1 MFTSEIC
8 MPSENFVPML
18 SVSGL
23 NVFHA
28 NLQVVWD
35 LSFHVNKGELV
46 TMIGPNGAGKTT
58 TVETIVGPNRNAT
71 GSILLEG
78 ECILGSHPYDLFRK
92 GLALV
97 REKREIFPAMP
108 VIENLL
114 LGGTG
119 NLNTKKSLDRIF
131 RLFPV
136 LQERKQQMA
145 GTLSGGEQQMLAI
158 GRSLMSE
165 PRLLILD
172 EPSTGLSPILTGQV
186 FRSLEQLGREGMTIL
201 LLEQNVRNAL
211 AMCDRGYV
219 LENGRIVQEGRSK
232 ELLHD
237 PRIQKAY
244 LGF

>member
-1 MFTSEIC
+1 
-8 MPSENFVPML
+8 ML
-18 SVSGL
+18 TVSGL

-35 LSFHVNKGELV
+35 LSFHVRKGELV

-58 TVETIVGPNRNAT
+58 TVETIVGINRKAR
-71 GSILLEG
+71 GSIIFDG
-78 ECILGSHPYDLFRK
+78 ENILGCHPYDLFRK

-97 REKREIFPAMP
+97 PEKREIFPAMP
-108 VIENLL
+108 VIENLF

-119 NLNTKKSLDRIF
+119 NTHPDTSLDRIF
-131 RLFPV
+131 HLFPV
-136 LQERKQQMA
+136 LRERQQQKA

-158 GRSLMSE
+158 GRALMSE

-172 EPSTGLSPILTGQV
+172 EPSTGLSPLLTGQV

-211 AMCDRGYV
+211 AMCNRGYV

>member
-1 MFTSEIC
+1 LTGDLKI
-8 MPSENFVPML
+8 ML
-18 SVSGL
+18 TVSGL
-23 NVFHA
+23 NVFHS

-35 LSFHVNKGELV
+35 LSFHVDKGELV

-58 TVETIVGPNRNAT
+58 TVETIVGINRKAT
-71 GSILLEG
+71 GSIVFDG
-78 ECILGSHPYDLFRK
+78 KNILGSRPYDLFRK

-97 REKREIFPAMP
+97 PEKREIFPGMP

-119 NLNTKKSLDRIF
+119 NKDPEKSLDRIF

-136 LQERKQQMA
+136 LREREQQKA

-158 GRSLMSE
+158 GRALMSE

-172 EPSTGLSPILTGQV
+172 EPSTGLSPLLTGQV

-211 AMCDRGYV
+211 AMCNRGYV

>member
-1 MFTSEIC
+1 
-8 MPSENFVPML
+8 ML
-18 SVSGL
+18 TVSGL
-23 NVFHA
+23 NVFHS

-35 LSFHVNKGELV
+35 LSFHVDKGELV

-58 TVETIVGPNRNAT
+58 TVETIVGINRKAT
-71 GSILLEG
+71 GSIVFDG
-78 ECILGSHPYDLFRK
+78 KSILGSRPYDLFRK

-97 REKREIFPAMP
+97 PEKREIFPGMP

-119 NLNTKKSLDRIF
+119 NKDPEKSLDRIF

-136 LQERKQQMA
+136 LREREQQKA

-158 GRSLMSE
+158 GRALMSE

-172 EPSTGLSPILTGQV
+172 EPSTGLSPLLTGQV

-211 AMCDRGYV
+211 AMCNRGYV

>member
-1 MFTSEIC
+1 
-8 MPSENFVPML
+8 ML
-18 SVSGL
+18 TVSGL
-23 NVFHA
+23 NIFHG

-35 LSFHVNKGELV
+35 LSFRVQKGELV

-58 TVETIVGPNRNAT
+58 TVETIVGLNRRAT
-71 GSILLEG
+71 GSILFDG
-78 ECILGSHPYDLFRK
+78 ENILGSHPYDLFRK

-97 REKREIFPAMP
+97 PEKREIFPNMP
-108 VIENLL
+108 VIENLF
-114 LGGTG
+114 LGGITG
-119 NLNTKKSLDRIF
+119 PDQDKALERIF
-131 RLFPV
+131 RLFPI
-136 LQERKQQMA
+136 LQERQRQKA
-145 GTLSGGEQQMLAI
+145 GTLSGGEQQMLAV
-158 GRSLMSE
+158 GRALMSE

-172 EPSTGLSPILTGQV
+172 EPSTGLSPILTGEV

-232 ELLHD
+232 ELMHD

>member
-1 MFTSEIC
+1 
-8 MPSENFVPML
+8 ML
-18 SVSGL
+18 TVSGL
-23 NVFHA
+23 NVFHG

-35 LSFHVNKGELV
+35 LSFTVGKGELV

-58 TVETIVGPNRNAT
+58 TVETLVGLNRKAT
-71 GSILLEG
+71 GSIRFDG
-78 ECILGSHPYDLFRK
+78 DDILGLHPDDLFRK

-97 REKREIFPAMP
+97 PEKREIFPTMP
-108 VIENLL
+108 VIENLT
-114 LGGTG
+114 LGGTD
-119 NLNTKKSLDRIF
+119 NPYPATALERIF
-131 RLFPV
+131 RLFPI
-136 LQERKQQMA
+136 LQERQQQKA

-158 GRSLMSE
+158 GRALMSE

-172 EPSTGLSPILTGQV
+172 EPSTGLSPLLTGQV

-232 ELLHD
+232 ELMHD

>member
-1 MFTSEIC
+1 
-8 MPSENFVPML
+8 ML
-18 SVSGL
+18 TVSGL

-35 LSFHVNKGELV
+35 LSFRVDKGELV

-58 TVETIVGPNRNAT
+58 TVETIAGLNRKAT
-71 GSILLEG
+71 GLIMFDG
-78 ECILGSHPYDLFRK
+78 ENILGSHPYDLFRK

-97 REKREIFPAMP
+97 PERREIFPSMP

-114 LGGTG
+114 LGGT
-119 NLNTKKSLDRIF
+119 NNTDPDKTLAHIY
-131 RLFPV
+131 RLFPI
-136 LQERKQQMA
+136 LLERQRQMA

-158 GRSLMSE
+158 GRALMSE

-172 EPSTGLSPILTGQV
+172 EPSTGLSPLLTAQV

-211 AMCDRGYV
+211 AMCNRGYV

>member
-1 MFTSEIC
+1 
-8 MPSENFVPML
+8 ML
-18 SVSGL
+18 KVSGL
-23 NVFHA
+23 NVFHT

-58 TVETIVGPNRNAT
+58 TVETIVGLNRNAT
-71 GSILLEG
+71 GSILFDG
-78 ECILGSHPYDLFRK
+78 ENILGRHPYDLFRK

-97 REKREIFPAMP
+97 PEKREIFPAMP

-119 NLNTKKSLDRIF
+119 NPDTKKSLDRIF
-131 RLFPV
+131 CLFPV

-158 GRSLMSE
+158 GRALMSE

-172 EPSTGLSPILTGQV
+172 EPSTGLSPLLVGQV
-186 FRSLEQLGREGMTIL
+186 FRSLEQLGREGMTVL

-211 AMCDRGYV
+211 AMCNRGYV
-219 LENGRIVQEGRSK
+219 LENGRIVQEGKSK

>member
-1 MFTSEIC
+1 
-8 MPSENFVPML
+8 ML
-18 SVSGL
+18 TVSGL
-23 NVFHA
+23 NVFHG
-28 NLQVVWD
+28 NLQVVWN
-35 LSFHVNKGELV
+35 LSFHVDKGELV

-58 TVETIVGPNRNAT
+58 TVETIVGLNRKAT
-71 GSILLEG
+71 GSVLFDDEN
-78 ECILGSHPYDLFRK
+78 ILGSHPYDLFRK

-97 REKREIFPAMP
+97 PEKREIFPDMP

-114 LGGTG
+114 LGGT
-119 NLNTKKSLDRIF
+119 NNTDPDRTLDQIF

-136 LQERKQQMA
+136 LQERQQQKA

-211 AMCDRGYV
+211 AMCNRGYV

>member
-1 MFTSEIC
+1 
-8 MPSENFVPML
+8 ML
-18 SVSGL
+18 TVSGL
-23 NVFHA
+23 DVFHG
-28 NLQVVWD
+28 NLQVVWN
-35 LSFHVNKGELV
+35 LSFHVDKGELV

-58 TVETIVGPNRNAT
+58 TVETIVGLNRKAT
-71 GSILLEG
+71 GSVIFDG
-78 ECILGSHPYDLFRK
+78 VSILGNHPYDLFRK

-97 REKREIFPAMP
+97 PEKREIFPTMP

-114 LGGTG
+114 LGGIGSTDPDRALG
-119 NLNTKKSLDRIF
+119 RIF
-131 RLFPV
+131 RLFPI
-136 LQERKQQMA
+136 LQERQQQKA

-158 GRSLMSE
+158 GRALMSE

-172 EPSTGLSPILTGQV
+172 EPSTGLSPILTAQV

-211 AMCDRGYV
+211 AMCNRGYV
-219 LENGRIVQEGRSK
+219 LENGRIVQEGLAK
-232 ELLHD
+232 VLLHD

>member
-1 MFTSEIC
+1 
-8 MPSENFVPML
+8 ML
-18 SVSGL
+18 AVSGL
-23 NVFHA
+23 NVFHV
-28 NLQVVWD
+28 NLKVVWNM
-35 LSFHVNKGELV
+35 SFRVEKGEVV

-58 TVETIVGPNRNAT
+58 TVETIVGLNRKAT
-71 GSILLEG
+71 GSVLFDG
-78 ECILGSHPYDLFRK
+78 ESILGSHPYDLFRK

-97 REKREIFPAMP
+97 PEKREIFPTMP

-114 LGGTG
+114 LGGTT
-119 NLNTKKSLDRIF
+119 NTDSDRALDRIF
-131 RLFPV
+131 RLIPI

-158 GRSLMSE
+158 GRALMSE

-211 AMCDRGYV
+211 AMCNRGYV

>member
-1 MFTSEIC
+1 
-8 MPSENFVPML
+8 ML
-18 SVSGL
+18 NVSGL
-23 NVFHA
+23 NVFHSS
-28 NLQVVWD
+28 LQVVWD

-58 TVETIVGPNRNAT
+58 TVETIVGLNRNAT
-71 GSILLEG
+71 GSIRFDG
-78 ECILGSHPYDLFRK
+78 ENILGSHPYNLFRK

-97 REKREIFPAMP
+97 PEKREIFPTMP

-119 NLNTKKSLDRIF
+119 NTNTQKSLDRIY
-131 RLFPV
+131 RLFPI
-136 LQERKQQMA
+136 LQERERQLA

-158 GRSLMSE
+158 GRALMSE

-172 EPSTGLSPILTGQV
+172 EPSTGLSPLLTGQV

-211 AMCDRGYV
+211 AMCNRGYV
-219 LENGRIVQEGRSK
+219 LENGRIVQEGKSK

>member
-1 MFTSEIC
+1 
-8 MPSENFVPML
+8 ML
-18 SVSGL
+18 TVTGL
-23 NVFHA
+23 NVFHS

-35 LSFHVNKGELV
+35 LSLHVNKGELV

-58 TVETIVGPNRNAT
+58 TVETIVGLNRNAT
-71 GSILLEG
+71 GSILLDG
-78 ECILGSHPYDLFRK
+78 ESILGSHPYDLFRK

-97 REKREIFPAMP
+97 PEKREIFPVMP

-119 NLNTKKSLDRIF
+119 NPNPEKSLDRIF
-131 RLFPV
+131 RLFPI
-136 LQERKQQMA
+136 LKEREQQMA

-158 GRSLMSE
+158 GRALMSE

-172 EPSTGLSPILTGQV
+172 EPSTGLSPLLTGQV

-211 AMCDRGYV
+211 AMCNRGYV
-219 LENGRIVQEGRSK
+219 LENGRIVQEGKSK

>member
-1 MFTSEIC
+1 
-8 MPSENFVPML
+8 ML
-18 SVSGL
+18 TVSGL
-23 NVFHA
+23 NIFHG

-35 LSFHVNKGELV
+35 LTFHVNKGELI

-58 TVETIVGPNRNAT
+58 TVETIIGLNRKAT
-71 GSILLEG
+71 GTILFNG
-78 ECILGSHPYDLFRK
+78 ESILGSHPYDLFRK

-97 REKREIFPAMP
+97 PEKREIFPAMP

-114 LGGTG
+114 LGGTAD
-119 NLNTKKSLDRIF
+119 NDSSKTLDRIY
-131 RLFPV
+131 RLFPI
-136 LQERKQQMA
+136 LQERKQQVA

-158 GRSLMSE
+158 GRALMSE

-232 ELLHD
+232 ELMHD

>member
-1 MFTSEIC
+1 
-8 MPSENFVPML
+8 ML
-18 SVSGL
+18 TVSGL
-23 NVFHA
+23 DVFHG

-35 LSFHVNKGELV
+35 LSFEVNKGELV

-58 TVETIVGPNRNAT
+58 TVETIVGINRKAT
-71 GSILLEG
+71 GSIQFDGKE
-78 ECILGSHPYDLFRK
+78 ILGSHPYDLFTE

-97 REKREIFPAMP
+97 PEKREIFPGMP
-108 VIENLL
+108 VIENLK

-119 NLNTKKSLDRIF
+119 NPDPEKSMSRIF
-131 RLFPV
+131 RLFPI
-136 LQERKQQMA
+136 LEERKQQKA

-158 GRSLMSE
+158 GRALMSE

-172 EPSTGLSPILTGQV
+172 EPSTGLSPLLTGQV
-186 FRSLEQLGREGMTIL
+186 FRSLEQLGRDGMTIL

-219 LENGRIVQEGRSK
+219 LENGRIVQEGKSK
-232 ELLHD
+232 TLLHD